1 MYGYCL
7 FYLVYDVNL
16 GKHPFTGYTK
26 FLNIPLSKI
35 GLVIG
40 LDLMKGKEMK
50 GKEMKGKERKGKE
63 RKGKHCLL
71 MHNTDHYGHVL
82 YIDYAIIANKKH

>member
-1 MYGYCL
+1 MYKY
-7 FYLVYDVNL
+7 FISNL

-63 RKGKHCLL
+63 RKALL
-71 MHNTDHYGHVL
+71 IN
-82 YIDYAIIANKKH
+82 A

>member
-40 LDLMKGKEMK
+40 LDLMKGKE
-50 GKEMKGKERKGKE
+50 RKA
-63 RKGKHCLL
+63 LL
-71 MHNTDHYGHVL
+71 IN
-82 YIDYAIIANKKH
+82 A